1 MDVRMP
7 GMTGVEATRRIRA
20 EWPHTSPP
28 PSVLVLTTFDLDE
41 YVHAA
46 LRAGAAGFIL
56 KNTTPAQLAEA
67 IHVTASG
74 HAVLGPT
81 ITTRLVGAVTR
92 LPPAFMAAAT
102 PDPLGPLTARERD
115 VILLIAEGLSNI
127 QIARRLDLTEASVK
141 STVNRILTRLNLENR
156 VQAALLVH
164 GRGRQTPD

>member
-1 MDVRMP
+1 
-7 GMTGVEATRRIRA
+7 
-20 EWPHTSPP
+20 
-28 PSVLVLTTFDLDE
+28 
-41 YVHAA
+41 
-46 LRAGAAGFIL
+46 
-56 KNTTPAQLAEA
+56 
-67 IHVTASG
+67 
-74 HAVLGPT
+74 
-81 ITTRLVGAVTR
+81 
-92 LPPAFMAAAT
+92 MAAAT